1 MATDII
7 MPNLGFDVQQ
17 ARLIEWLKQPGDPVN
32 QGEILAVVESD
43 KANVE
48 LESIASGILLEQ
60 LTVAGVEVPVGSVIA
75 RIGQPTERTSAA
87 AAQPAAQT
95 APSAQPA
102 ETAKALDV
110 SPIARRLAEENNID
124 LATITGSG
132 PRGRITKEDV
142 EAALAKPSA
151 PSGSGAGGE
160 VRALP
165 KVRKAAREAGVD
177 LAQVPA
183 SGPNGSITLADLKAY
198 QQPAA
203 PVQPAVPTQPA
214 TPAQPAVP
222 AQPAAP
228 TQPVTTTQPAAPAI
242 PVEREGAHIVPL
254 SRMRQVIGK
263 RLSESMREAPHFYV
277 TGEFDVENALKQLNR
292 LPEPRPGVNVLIQ
305 YLTVQAL
312 RRVPALNATYE
323 NETLYRHDSV
333 NLAVAVAL
341 EEGLITPVLAGAER
355 FSLQGLAQESRKLIE
370 RARANK
376 LQPNDLQGGTF
387 TISNLGII
395 RQVDQFTAVINPPQV
410 AILAVGTVKQRPVVI
425 DGGLH
430 IRQTVHLTL
439 SGDHR
444 AVDGMHLA
452 QFMAAFQA
460 ELDHFSK

>member
-17 ARLIEWLKQPGDPVN
+17 ARLIEWLKQPGDPVK

-48 LESIASGILLEQ
+48 LESIASGVLLEQ
-60 LTVAGVEVPVGSVIA
+60 LAAAGVEVPVGSVIA
-75 RIGQPTERTSAA
+75 RIGQPTELASAA
-87 AAQPAAQT
+87 AAQPAD
-95 APSAQPA
+95 PPA
-102 ETAKALDV
+102 TAKALDV

-124 LATITGSG
+124 LSTLTGSG

-142 EAALAKPSA
+142 EAALAKP
-151 PSGSGAGGE
+151 PSPDWSRAAGE

-165 KVRKAAREAGVD
+165 KVRKAAREAGID
-177 LAQVPA
+177 LAHVPA
-183 SGPNGSITLADLKAY
+183 SGPNGSISLADLKAY
-198 QQPAA
+198 QQAAVPAQPAA
-203 PVQPAVPTQPA
+203 PAQPA
-214 TPAQPAVP
+214 TPAQPAAP
-222 AQPAAP
+222 AQP
-228 TQPVTTTQPAAPAI
+228 TLPAAP
-242 PVEREGAHIVPL
+242 VEHEGAHIVPL

-263 RLSESMREAPHFYV
+263 RLSDSMREAPHFYV
-277 TGEFDVENALKQLNR
+277 TGEFDLENALKQLNT

-444 AVDGMHLA
+444 VVDGMHLA